1 MKNLLIFALVL
12 TANFSFAQITFVS
25 QFIQTTDTLVLT
37 GIDSNEVKVELAE
50 YACNV
55 RVESV
60 VTLVNEKE
68 FSDDTVIELN
78 KMAIAEAIE
87 NENRIASRLDK
98 FRTANVKIGGRTP
111 NIERVVTVYVKQGT
125 VLKYN

>member
-1 MKNLLIFALVL
+1 
-12 TANFSFAQITFVS
+12 
-25 QFIQTTDTLVLT
+25 LT

-68 FSDDTVIELN
+68 FSDDAVVELN
-78 KMAIAEAIE
+78 RMAIAEAIE

-98 FRTANVKIGGRTP
+98 FRTANVKIGGKTP

-125 VLKYN
+125 VLKYTFEIFVYSFGIATNFVRILPLKIFLKFF